1 MLRKLVLTLAAAL
14 ATACGSSDG
23 ASVVDPISAHA
34 VDPGNAG
41 GNKFLTV
48 MTRNLYVGGDLFLPF
63 VAADPLLA
71 ASTVWGDILASDPA
85 ARMAAIADEIRAAR
99 PDVVA
104 LEEAYH
110 FVVTPLGASSPVL
123 LELDYLT
130 FLEDALARCGGP
142 TVAACRERCDEP
154 PMRIAAVQPHTVLT
168 VPFPAKGI
176 QITMTDRD
184 AILTDADVLVR
195 SSAGGDFDAEFLA
208 TLAGVIPVHLKRGWV
223 EVTAKHQGVPFTF
236 VATHLETKDFGP
248 LQSLQAMELLARF
261 GSDAP
266 VILAGDTNSDPHD
279 PVYLVSGQASPIPTP
294 YQLFATAFHDAAS
307 GVGDTCCFAGDLRPP
322 SSLSERVDLVLTRG
336 AISARTATRV
346 GLDPLASLGDRW
358 PSDHA
363 GVVATVRLE
372 NERFFALHDWD
383 APRHRGGWMHPYYR

>member
-1 MLRKLVLTLAAAL
+1 MMRRFVLALAAAL

-23 ASVVDPISAHA
+23 AAVADPISTHA

-41 GNKFLTV
+41 GNKLLTV

-71 ASTVWGDILASDPA
+71 ASTVWGEILDSDPA

-110 FVVTPLGASSPVL
+110 FVVTPLGASGPVL

-130 FLEDALARCGGP
+130 FLEDALSRCGEP
-142 TVAACRERCDEP
+142 TITGCISSCDEP
-154 PMRIAAVQPHTVLT
+154 PMRIAAVQPHTVIT

-184 AILTDADVLVR
+184 AILADADVLVR
-195 SSAGGDFDAEFLA
+195 SSDGGNFDAEFLA

-223 EVTAKHQGVPFTF
+223 EIAAKHQGVPFTF

-248 LQSLQAMELLARF
+248 LQSLQAMELLGRF

-266 VILAGDTNSDPHD
+266 VIVAGDTNSDPGD
-279 PVYLVSGQASPIPTP
+279 PAYVVSGAPQAIPTP
-294 YQLFATAFHDAAS
+294 YQLFASAFQDAAS
-307 GVGDTCCFAGDLRPP
+307 DVGDTCCFAGDLRPP
-322 SSLSERVDLVLTRG
+322 SSLFERVDLVLFRG
-336 AISARTATRV
+336 AITARTATRV

-372 NERFFALHDWD
+372 NERFFGLK
-383 APRHRGGWMHPYYR
+383 